1 MLLDFNSMGETQ
13 IQGMNGGVGSLF
25 AKMYA
30 DDNGRIIFSRLEPG
44 ASIGNHL
51 QRGSNDINYILSG
64 KGIAICDGD
73 EEQLVPGV
81 CHVCPSG
88 KEHSII
94 NTGDEDLV
102 MFTVVQRLSGGTDE
116 H

>member
-1 MLLDFNSMGETQ
+1 MLLDFNSMDETQ

-51 QRGSNDINYILSG
+51 QREATIST
-64 KGIAICDGD
+64 
-73 EEQLVPGV
+73 
-81 CHVCPSG
+81 
-88 KEHSII
+88 
-94 NTGDEDLV
+94 TGAG
-102 MFTVVQRLSGGTDE
+102 R
-116 H
+116 